1 MSREVHVLREVEVP
15 ENVVV
20 EINGMKVV
28 VKGPKGSLERDFSHA
43 RGVRIRKENS
53 KILVETYFAN
63 RKKKA
68 LVGTIAAHI
77 RNMITGVTKGYRY
90 KLKIMFSHF
99 PISVKIDKSRNMVV
113 IANFLGEKAP
123 RTATILEGVDV
134 TVKGSDVIV
143 EGIDIEKV
151 GQTAANIESACKVQ
165 GLDRRVF
172 LDGIY
177 IYEKGVAE

>member
-1 MSREVHVLREVEVP
+1 MPKEVHVLREIEVP
-15 ENVVV
+15 EGVEV
-20 EINGMKVV
+20 EINGNKVK
-28 VKGPKGSLERDFSHA
+28 VKGPKGVIERDFSHA
-43 RGVRIRKENS
+43 LGIIIKKEDQ
-53 KILVETYFAN
+53 KIIVEAYFAN

-68 LVGTIAAHI
+68 LVGTVASHI

-99 PISVKIDKSRNMVV
+99 PISVKVDSGEGKV
-113 IANFLGEKAP
+113 IISNFLGEKAP
-123 RTATILEGVDV
+123 RVAKIVGNVEV
-134 TVKGSDVIV
+134 TVKGNDVIV

-165 GLDRRVF
+165 DLDRRVF